1 VTLLIV
7 LVVLALVLLYA
18 IELLGR
24 APPAPTKVGTPT
36 SAV

>member
-7 LVVLALVLLYA
+7 LVVLALLLYA